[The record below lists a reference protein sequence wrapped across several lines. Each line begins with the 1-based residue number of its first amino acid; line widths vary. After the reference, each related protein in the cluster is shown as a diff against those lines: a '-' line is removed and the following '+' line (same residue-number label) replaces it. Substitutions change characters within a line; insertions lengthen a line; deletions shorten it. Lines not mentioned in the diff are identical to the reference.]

1 MNFLLAVI
9 PFSKHKQTRCV
20 AMQFCLGKIASFGSF
35 SFVKILPNELIVFLY
50 FLPQIVQLF
59 Y

>member
-9 PFSKHKQTRCV
+9 PFSEHKQTRCV

-50 FLPQIVQLF
+50 FLPQIV
-59 Y
+59 